1 MKRVACI
8 AAFLLGACGH
18 EGESTIDA
26 PAPPAVLHV
35 LRGFELEDVERA
47 VERGLFPGVV
57 GWRSL
62 DGGGPTTTASMAT
75 FLSGASPAR
84 HGVVSVHD
92 HGAHHVSETVLPHT
106 PMAFAEALGLQWRGG
121 AAAAFGLPVET
132 PDGGA
137 GAVEL
142 RVVERDTSALLPPAA
157 DVVPDSGVW
166 TRWFPAE
173 DPELV
178 GELGAE
184 LQARVAAAAAAG
196 DSEALLESLGRRR
209 GGVAHGRL
217 LELGDDL
224 CLAAAA
230 RRVEGFEAGDF
241 EASDSRTDTSA
252 ALTEWVVLPPAR
264 SSDPSRAWVAV
275 HADSRPGPVSALN
288 EAARSFLA
296 SVAQR
301 DTDVGRTW
309 ASDGRGAE
317 DGEGAEA
324 GFELRFGPGHL
335 WEVEFE
341 VSDASLE
348 QVSITSGELLGQR
361 TQSLT
366 ARVDTRSSEQI
377 AELRIECSRRAAPAR
392 LSLRRDGR
400 PLPRPDLLLG
410 ATDAA
415 RVPLPQLL
423 RRGDE
428 PWPEDEVALA
438 RVAAEGTT
446 QRVLA
451 EGLDLERSRAGSWP
465 PSIAVAP
472 IGATA
477 GFERPRR
484 PSRTALGLLIGDAV
498 LPPERI
504 AFEDRRSE
512 VDALELVLPGG
523 DDIALARW
531 GEFGAF
537 DSSPEAG
544 QVQLRRLGPMFAA
557 SAQLD
562 ERGRRELDRLPEG
575 W

>member
-1 MKRVACI
+1 
-8 AAFLLGACGH
+8 
-18 EGESTIDA
+18 
-26 PAPPAVLHV
+26 
-35 LRGFELEDVERA
+35 
-47 VERGLFPGVV
+47 
-57 GWRSL
+57 
-62 DGGGPTTTASMAT
+62 
-75 FLSGASPAR
+75 
-84 HGVVSVHD
+84 
-92 HGAHHVSETVLPHT
+92 
-106 PMAFAEALGLQWRGG
+106 
-121 AAAAFGLPVET
+121 
-132 PDGGA
+132 
-137 GAVEL
+137 
-142 RVVERDTSALLPPAA
+142 
-157 DVVPDSGVW
+157 
-166 TRWFPAE
+166 
-173 DPELV
+173 
-178 GELGAE
+178 
-184 LQARVAAAAAAG
+184 
-196 DSEALLESLGRRR
+196 
-209 GGVAHGRL
+209 
-217 LELGDDL
+217 
-224 CLAAAA
+224 
-230 RRVEGFEAGDF
+230 
-241 EASDSRTDTSA
+241 
-252 ALTEWVVLPPAR
+252 
-264 SSDPSRAWVAV
+264 
-275 HADSRPGPVSALN
+275 VSALN

-477 GFERPRR
+477 
-484 PSRTALGLLIGDAV
+484 V
-498 LPPERI
+498 